1 VFGERAWS
9 QILND
14 DVSGVGKR
22 EKGITTF
29 IGGDVEDDAALTS
42 PAT

>member
-1 VFGERAWS
+1 VLGERARP
-9 QILND
+9 QILD
-14 DVSGVGKR
+14 HDVRGVGKR

-29 IGGDVEDDAALTS
+29 IGGDVEEDAALTS